1 MLSYLYH
8 EIWSEVNRTNTHVQ
22 TTSPKDNSQGHQ
34 INEHMWKHFKSATG
48 FISVITIFVLF
59 T

>member
-1 MLSYLYH
+1 MKF
-8 EIWSEVNRTNTHVQ
+8 EVKLAGPNTHVQ

-48 FISVITIFVLF
+48 FISVITILDPFS
-59 T
+59 